1 MTLSAKPRIAIVLA
15 LFQLLFSFC
24 PYTVLAEDLSCASL
38 PSSTETVFSDISPD
52 AFCNDALLELKAA
65 GIVNGYP
72 DGTFQP
78 EREITQQ
85 EYALLLNRAFES
97 TNTAM
102 HTLLAAIPAQNT
114 ITYAEASRLLLT
126 KMGVSRRM
134 AVASMP
140 DLPRVSKADFG
151 GRAGEGFL
159 YAAYY
164 YGILDPDASASLNH
178 CGYVTR
184 GDAAV
189 MLSNA
194 LKIQDLSFPLPE
206 QMYGISVFFKG
217 ENAETFVHDLASG
230 LSCFPESILSAYAAS
245 GGVITV
251 TDEDPDSYYHFAADI
266 NGMFWP
272 RSKDITLFSNGHRSS
287 LLYSLEKTVRHEIG
301 HFIYDEL
308 VSAADR
314 TVLERL
320 YHSEESSKFA
330 CISHYSGVQDSASEY
345 FAELVAYMT
354 LYGWDTA
361 YDAFPESAALVVHYL
376 ETELPAA

>member
-1 MTLSAKPRIAIVLA
+1 MTLSAKTRIAIVLA
-15 LFQLLFSFC
+15 LFQLLFAFC
-24 PYTVLAEDLSCASL
+24 PYTVLAGDLSCSTL
-38 PSSTETVFSDISPD
+38 LSSAETAFSDISPD
-52 AFCNDALLELKAA
+52 AFCNEALLELKAA

-78 EREITQQ
+78 MREITQQ
-85 EYALLLNRAFES
+85 EYALLLSRAFEPS
-97 TNTAM
+97 DTAM

-114 ITYAEASRLLLT
+114 ITYTEASRLLLT
-126 KMGVSRRM
+126 KMGVSRRI

-140 DLPRVSKADFG
+140 DLPRVNKDDFS

-159 YAAYY
+159 YAAHY
-164 YGILDPDASASLNH
+164 YGILDPGVSASLNQ
-178 CGYVTR
+178 CDYVTR

-189 MLSNA
+189 MLANA
-194 LKIQDLSFPLPE
+194 LKIQDLSIPLPE
-206 QMYGISVFFKG
+206 QMYGIPVFFKG

-230 LSCFPESILSAYAAS
+230 LSCFPESILSAYATS
-245 GGVITV
+245 SGVITV
-251 TDEDPDSYYHFAADI
+251 TDEDPDNYYHFAGDI

-272 RSKDITLFSNGHRSS
+272 QSEDITLFSNGHRAS

-308 VSAADR
+308 VSKADR
-314 TVLERL
+314 TAIERM
-320 YHSEESSKFA
+320 YRSEEASNFA

-354 LYGWDTA
+354 LYGWNTA
-361 YDAFPESAALVVHYL
+361 CDAFSESAALVAHYL
-376 ETELPAA
+376 EEDLP